1 MSAGPLSGVR
11 IVEIAGI
18 GPGPY
23 AAMLLADLGADILRV
38 ERKEGIAITRQIGI
52 DAAKDSSN
60 RGRPSIAVDLKHSQG
75 LSLVLDLVSGAA
87 ALIEGFR
94 PGVMERLGLGPDVC
108 LARNPRLVY
117 GRMTGWGQTGP
128 LAKSAGHDINY
139 IALSGMLSTFARAGE
154 RPLPPGNA
162 VGDMGGGGLMLAFG
176 LVCGLYE
183 AKSSGRGQV
192 VDAAMFE
199 GAASLGT
206 SLFVMSA
213 MGLHDANAPGT
224 NMSDTGAHFYEVYE
238 TKDGR
243 HVAVGAI
250 EPQFYAELLRGLE
263 LDATSLPAQMDR
275 SSWPEMKRRLAEI
288 FRTRTRDDWERVF
301 SGKDACVS
309 PVLAPAEAARHPHAV
324 ARGSFCEPGGVLQ
337 PAPVPRFSRTP
348 GAIASAPAIP
358 GPIADSAL
366 VAWGVDAPRVDAL
379 RAAGALL

>member
-1 MSAGPLSGVR
+1 MGAGPLAGVK

-18 GPGPY
+18 GPAPY
-23 AAMLLADLGADILRV
+23 AAMLLADLGADVLRI
-38 ERKEGIAITRQIGI
+38 ERKQGVAITRQIGM
-52 DAAKDSSN
+52 DASKDSSN
-60 RGRPSIAVDLKHSQG
+60 RSRPSIAVDLKHAEG
-75 LSLVLDLVSGAA
+75 AALVLDLASGAA

-108 LARNPRLVY
+108 MARNPRLVY

-128 LAKSAGHDINY
+128 LASSAGHDINY
-139 IALSGMLSTFARAGE
+139 IALSGMLHTFARAGE
-154 RPLPPGNA
+154 RPLPPGNT

-176 LVCGLYE
+176 IVCGLYE

-206 SLFVMSA
+206 SLFVMMA
-213 MGLHDANAPGT
+213 MGLQDANRPGT
-224 NMSDTGAHFYEVYE
+224 NLSDTGAHFYEVYE
-238 TKDGR
+238 TKDQR

-263 LDATSLPAQMDR
+263 LDPASLPAQMDR
-275 SSWPEMKRRLAEI
+275 RAWPEMKRRFAEI
-288 FRTRTRDDWERVF
+288 FRSRTREEWERVF

-348 GAIASAPAIP
+348 GAIASPPAIA
-358 GPIADSAL
+358 GPSGDLAL
-366 VAWGVDAPRVDAL
+366 DAWGVAAPRVAAL
-379 RAAGALL
+379 RASGALL